1 MSVGPEAKFYKKIK
15 SKWKSISFIRLE
27 NRALLGTPDLLCQNS
42 NGTFFTLE
50 LKICKVTKGNILLS
64 PHQVSFHMKHKKNTF
79 VLVACSPELG
89 TCRLFP
95 GSRILELVDLGIN
108 GAGPPLAEGLDACAS
123 VLERL

>member
-1 MSVGPEAKFYKKIK
+1 MKESNFYKKIK
-15 SKWKSISFIRLE
+15 NRWKSISFIRLE

-50 LKICKVTKGNILLS
+50 LKICRVTKGSVSLS

-79 VLVACSPELG
+79 VLVASSLDPELV
-89 TCRLFP
+89 RLYP
-95 GSRILELVDLGIN
+95 GSRILELVNLGIN

>member
-15 SKWKSISFIRLE
+15 SKWKSISFTRLE

-64 PHQVSFHMKHKKNTF
+64 PHQCAFHMKHKKNTF
-79 VLVACSPELG
+79 VLVACAPELG
-89 TCRLFP
+89 TCRLYS
-95 GSRILELVDLGIN
+95 GSRILELVASGLKLE
-108 GAGPPLAEGLDACAS
+108 PLAEGLDACAS

>member
-15 SKWKSISFIRLE
+15 NKWKSISFIRLE
-27 NRALLGTPDLLCQNS
+27 NRALLGTPDLLCQNF

-79 VLVACSPELG
+79 ILVSSSLDPELV
-89 TCRLFP
+89 RLFP

-108 GAGPPLAEGLDACAS
+108 GAGPPLAEGLDACES
-123 VLERL
+123 VLVGL

>member
-50 LKICKVTKGNILLS
+50 LKVTKGNILLS
-64 PHQVSFHMKHKKNTF
+64 PHQCAFHMKHKKNTF
-79 VLVACSPELG
+79 ILVASSLDPELV
-89 TCRLFP
+89 RLFP
-95 GSRILELVDLGIN
+95 GSRILELVNLGIN
-108 GAGPPLAEGLDACAS
+108 GAGPPLAEGLDACES
-123 VLERL
+123 VLVGL